1 MPQRTEA
8 GARLFGVLEEMG
20 WTHGD
25 SVRLAPL
32 VRTLRRRGAD
42 VTTGQ
47 LRAALHNGQQPSLA
61 LLRGLARGL
70 PVPMSRL
77 LPPPP
82 PPPRHPLEAI
92 NLADAIDDVK
102 TERRREEARRWR
114 TARRKGRPRMWQ

>member
-32 VRTLRRRGAD
+32 VRTLRRRGVD

-47 LRAALHNGQQPSLA
+47 LRAALHNGQQPSQA

-70 PVPMSRL
+70 PVPMARL

-82 PPPRHPLEAI
+82 PPPRHPL
-92 NLADAIDDVK
+92 DAVNRLDPVDDVRVK
-102 TERRREEARRWR
+102 ERREQARRYR
-114 TARRKGRPRMWQ
+114 DANRRAKLRMRQ

>member
-32 VRTLRRRGAD
+32 VRTLRRRGVD

-47 LRAALHNGQQPSLA
+47 
-61 LLRGLARGL
+61 
-70 PVPMSRL
+70 
-77 LPPPP
+77 PPPP
-82 PPPRHPLEAI
+82 PPPRHPL
-92 NLADAIDDVK
+92 DAVNRLDPVDDVRVK
-102 TERRREEARRWR
+102 ERREQARRYR
-114 TARRKGRPRMWQ
+114 DANRRAKLRMRQ